1 MIVPPFQLSPPLL
14 QFIHGALKMVI
25 GDGCTGLPE
34 HARATYTLVSSSPV
48 VNPLVAPGLVPV
60 DLVEWLKKKERKREE
75 QMCKREEKEEAN
87 RYKKADKE
95 EAKKKASSGERGS
108 QVV

>member
-1 MIVPPFQLSPPLL
+1 
-14 QFIHGALKMVI
+14 MVI

-60 DLVEWLKKKERKREE
+60 DLVEWLKKNKGKRKSKSVRGKRKRKLIDIRR
-75 QMCKREEKEEAN
+75 QIRKKPRRKQAVEKEEA
-87 RYKKADKE
+87 KQSKE
-95 EAKKKASSGERGS
+95 AELAFGTREAWFTA
-108 QVV
+108 